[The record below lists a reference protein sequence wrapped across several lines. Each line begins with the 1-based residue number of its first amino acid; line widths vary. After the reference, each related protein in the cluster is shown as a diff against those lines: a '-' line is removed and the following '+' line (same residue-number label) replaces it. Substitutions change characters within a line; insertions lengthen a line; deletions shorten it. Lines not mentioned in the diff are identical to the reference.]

1 MSNQSID
8 GFQGSQPFINDKEY
22 KNLSLDE
29 LKLILEYEKQKI
41 KKNYSEFNK
50 RQKII
55 KDIKKLQKLN
65 EKVEKGI
72 DILKPKKKSK
82 PKKIKTFDE
91 YFEECIKNKKIP
103 ADTPSYFPEAL
114 ERAIREHEQGI
125 EKEKSAFE
133 NFAVK
138 YIIEGDPHL
147 TPVEYFN
154 KIYATLKDFFTNHRN
169 IKFSMILVC
178 VMEQQI
184 LSKDKGVVGLKNIKY
199 T

>member
-41 KKNYSEFNK
+41 KKNYDEVNK
-50 RQKII
+50 KQKII
-55 KDIKKLQKLN
+55 RDLKKLKKLN

-72 DILKPKKKSK
+72 DILKPKKKFK

-91 YFEECIKNKKIP
+91 YFQECVQNKEIP
-103 ADTPSYFPEAL
+103 SDTPSYLREAL
-114 ERAIREHEQGI
+114 ERAIREHAQGI
-125 EKEKSAFE
+125 EREKSAFE
-133 NFAVK
+133 NFTVK
-138 YIIEGDPHL
+138 YIIEGDANL

-154 KIYATLKDFFTNHRN
+154 KIYATLKDFFY
-169 IKFSMILVC
+169 IS
-178 VMEQQI
+178 
-184 LSKDKGVVGLKNIKY
+184 SKY
-199 T
+199 